1 MSITMIIRRRVI
13 VGSEYGLHL
22 RTAQRVA
29 EAAQKFSSSLTI
41 EGRQSRA
48 NAKSILELLILG
60 AGQGASLELQAE
72 GNDAELAIQDVA
84 SVIEES
90 LEFRRPT
97 SAAT

>member
-13 VGSEYGLHL
+13 VGSKYGLHL

-41 EGRQSRA
+41 EGR
-48 NAKSILELLILG
+48 
-60 AGQGASLELQAE
+60 
-72 GNDAELAIQDVA
+72 
-84 SVIEES
+84 
-90 LEFRRPT
+90 PT